1 MTFFGGN
8 VIQAPNPIDFDLVFI
23 GFTRLDETGNISV
36 LVTVASIFILYF
48 VVLVYARRADK
59 RDENKVIAFVIVPL
73 CMFILTTNKLDSG
86 LSSGALMLQNS
97 ARVFDALFSNPIY
110 IFLILT
116 YARKKTFVRGLK
128 PDIALVH
135 IL

>member
-73 CMFILTTNKLDSG
+73 CMFILTTNKLYSG
-86 LSSGALMLQNS
+86 LSSGALISQNS
-97 ARVFDALFSNPIY
+97 ARVLF
-110 IFLILT
+110 
-116 YARKKTFVRGLK
+116 
-128 PDIALVH
+128 
-135 IL
+135 